1 MAKGGLQDNTP
12 VSLPSQRPTCTDAV
26 STSLGSQDLADTS
39 MIIQDL
45 PDLINQLHLTPS
57 LSDYDSSS
65 ASSLDTTFEISKF
78 GNLKFE
84 STIPLS
90 TVHSFKLSQFSNT
103 ESDCKDNDPP
113 AVSSNSMPSHEEVL
127 KILTAISSQMVVCHQ
142 ELQYR
147 FWPGGGNW

>member
-84 STIPLS
+84 STFIVSNCHNFPTRSL
-90 TVHSFKLSQFSNT
+90 TVKTMIHLRCLVIRCLPMKKF
-103 ESDCKDNDPP
+103 
-113 AVSSNSMPSHEEVL
+113 
-127 KILTAISSQMVVCHQ
+127 
-142 ELQYR
+142 
-147 FWPGGGNW
+147 